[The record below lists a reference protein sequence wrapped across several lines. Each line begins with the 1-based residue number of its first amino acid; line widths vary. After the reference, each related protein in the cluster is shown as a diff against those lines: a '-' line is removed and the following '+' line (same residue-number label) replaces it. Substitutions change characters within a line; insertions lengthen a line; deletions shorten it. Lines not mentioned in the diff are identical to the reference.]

1 MDATAALRQLYFL
14 GNTNTNEILVAS
26 FFLMPASAVQTR
38 TWFRPHGW
46 FTDREERIVVN
57 RVLRDDP
64 SKGDMHNRMPITPRR
79 LWQALT
85 DYDLWPVR
93 PAPISAQ

>member
-1 MDATAALRQLYFL
+1 M
-14 GNTNTNEILVAS
+14 
-26 FFLMPASAVQTR
+26 
-38 TWFRPHGW
+38 
-46 FTDREERIVVN
+46 VN

-79 LWQALT
+79 LWQAVT

-93 PAPISAQ
+93 LLLLLVPTTHEMTDLFSFTPWPR

>member
-1 MDATAALRQLYFL
+1 M
-14 GNTNTNEILVAS
+14 
-26 FFLMPASAVQTR
+26 
-38 TWFRPHGW
+38 
-46 FTDREERIVVN
+46 VN

-85 DYDLWPVR
+85 DYDLWPVC
-93 PAPISAQ
+93 SALQLVPTTNEIDD

>member
-1 MDATAALRQLYFL
+1 M
-14 GNTNTNEILVAS
+14 
-26 FFLMPASAVQTR
+26 
-38 TWFRPHGW
+38 
-46 FTDREERIVVN
+46 N

-93 PAPISAQ
+93 PALRLVPTTNEMIDLFSFMPWLR

>member
-1 MDATAALRQLYFL
+1 M
-14 GNTNTNEILVAS
+14 
-26 FFLMPASAVQTR
+26 
-38 TWFRPHGW
+38 
-46 FTDREERIVVN
+46 VN

-79 LWQALT
+79 LWQAVT

-93 PAPISAQ
+93 LLLMLVPMPHEMTDPSSFTPWPP

>member
-1 MDATAALRQLYFL
+1 
-14 GNTNTNEILVAS
+14 
-26 FFLMPASAVQTR
+26 MPASAVQTR

-79 LWQALT
+79 LWQAVT

-93 PAPISAQ
+93 LVLQLVPITHEMTNLLSFTPWPP

>member
-1 MDATAALRQLYFL
+1 M
-14 GNTNTNEILVAS
+14 
-26 FFLMPASAVQTR
+26 
-38 TWFRPHGW
+38 
-46 FTDREERIVVN
+46 VN

-79 LWQALT
+79 LWQAVT

-93 PAPISAQ
+93 PILSVAPQVHELTGIFSFTPWPP

>member
-1 MDATAALRQLYFL
+1 M
-14 GNTNTNEILVAS
+14 
-26 FFLMPASAVQTR
+26 
-38 TWFRPHGW
+38 
-46 FTDREERIVVN
+46 VN

-93 PAPISAQ
+93 SAPSPAQQLIKVTDLFSCTPCQR